1 MEPNKNNKLAVPE
14 IQNWPQAAFKIVEVT
29 LNRSLIGGIFIIF
42 MVGVYY
48 FASDLMQ
55 MQKELVTEC
64 VKRGDDQ
71 R

>member
-1 MEPNKNNKLAVPE
+1 MESNKNNKLE
-14 IQNWPQAAFKIVEVT
+14 IAEINSWPQAAFKIVEVT

-55 MQKELVTEC
+55 LQKELVQEC
-64 VKRGDDQ
+64 VKRGNDQ